1 MAILL
6 NFLAMLA
13 FSVGGG
19 FIGAS
24 IKTPREQRKALPLIG
39 MGLLVAG
46 FIFSGIASMM
56 A

>member
-1 MAILL
+1 MTMLF
-6 NFLAMLA
+6 NFLSMIA

-39 MGLLVAG
+39 MGLLVVG
-46 FIFSGIASMM
+46 FIFSGIAFMT